1 MADLFYE
8 ARMALERGELEE
20 SQAWLEE
27 LLLKDPTFAG
37 AADLLVEVTD
47 RLWEENLPL
56 EFGARHNHRLGGCDG
71 ELSLATIGVRY
82 VSDAHDWAWS
92 HEDIRVLE
100 RPDGGT
106 LVVETFETDVISLG
120 KNKRYK
126 FELEGNL
133 SGEDWSRYERLT
145 R

>member
-20 SQAWLEE
+20 SQVWLEE

-37 AADLLVEVTD
+37 ASELLIEVTD
-47 RLWEENLPL
+47 RMWEENLPL
-56 EFGARHNHRLGGCDG
+56 TFATRHKHRLGSCRG
-71 ELSLATIGVRY
+71 ELNLTTLGVRY
-82 VSDAHDWAWS
+82 VSEAHDWAWS
-92 HEDIRVLE
+92 HEEIRILE
-100 RPDGGT
+100 RPDHDT
-106 LVVETFETDVISLG
+106 LYVETFEKDVIGLV

-126 FELEGNL
+126 FELDGEL
-133 SGEDWSRYERLT
+133 SEADWIRYERLT